1 MRVGPTI
8 GAVGQRPCPGHRRHL
23 AHDHVTLLQI
33 LLAMAALVTPVI
45 AGVRLLDRDSELY
58 A

>member
-1 MRVGPTI
+1 M
-8 GAVGQRPCPGHRRHL
+8 
-23 AHDHVTLLQI
+23 HDLVTLLQI

>member
-8 GAVGQRPCPGHRRHL
+8 GAGGQRPCPGYRRHL
-23 AHDHVTLLQI
+23 VHDLVTLLQI

-45 AGVRLLDRDSELY
+45 VGVRLLDRDSELY

>member
-1 MRVGPTI
+1 M
-8 GAVGQRPCPGHRRHL
+8 
-23 AHDHVTLLQI
+23 HDLVTLLQI

-45 AGVRLLDRDSELY
+45 VGVRLLDRGSERY

>member
-1 MRVGPTI
+1 VND
-8 GAVGQRPCPGHRRHL
+8 L
-23 AHDHVTLLQI
+23 VTLVQI

-45 AGVRLLDRDSELY
+45 VGVRLLDRDSELY